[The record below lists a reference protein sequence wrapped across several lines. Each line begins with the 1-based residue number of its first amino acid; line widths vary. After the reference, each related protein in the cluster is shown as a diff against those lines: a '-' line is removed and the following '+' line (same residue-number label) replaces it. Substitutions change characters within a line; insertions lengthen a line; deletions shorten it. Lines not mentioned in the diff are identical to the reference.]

1 MTIENSLS
9 ALKVLEETV
18 VLTNF
23 TALTLLLTSL
33 ATFVF
38 ADQLCDKQMKYQQL
52 QTIQMRKNKKKRF
65 KEKMPSESLR

>member
-1 MTIENSLS
+1 VTVENSLS
-9 ALKVLEETV
+9 APKVLEETV

-23 TALTLLLTSL
+23 TALTPLLTLL

-38 ADQLCDKQMKYQQL
+38 ADQCQACDKQMKNQQ
-52 QTIQMRKNKKKRF
+52 IKE